1 MRILRYLAFAFA
13 LALPPGQWSAFAQT
27 VTTPA
32 QTAIACAYNTS
43 LPTLTAAT
51 YGLVQCDSAGQLI
64 VTSGPSPAP
73 TVAITPVV
81 SSAAE
86 SSKIFKASA
95 GNLYAYQVT
104 TGALAGYVMIFNA
117 TSAPAD
123 GAVTPIKCVAVPAGA
138 TVGVS
143 NNPPEAFSTGI
154 TAVFSTTGCFTKT
167 ASATAMFS
175 GDVK

>member
-1 MRILRYLAFAFA
+1 MKLLQFLWLWAI
-13 LALPPGQWSAFAQT
+13 LALLAASASAQT
-27 VTTPA
+27 VSTPT
-32 QTAIACAYNTS
+32 QSAIACAYNTS
-43 LPTLTAAT
+43 VPALSAGT
-51 YGLVQCDSAGQLI
+51 YGLVQCDAAGNLIISAAP
-64 VTSGPSPAP
+64 TPSP
-73 TVAITPVV
+73 TTGIVPVV
-81 SSAAE
+81 SSTAE
-86 SSKIFKASA
+86 ASKVFKASA

-104 TGALAGYVMIFNA
+104 TGALAGYVMIFNT

-123 GAVTPIKCVAVPAGA
+123 GAVTPTKCVVVPAGA

-143 NNPPEAFSTGI
+143 ADPPEYFSTGI

>member
-1 MRILRYLAFAFA
+1 MKRLLLLAVFA
-13 LALPPGQWSAFAQT
+13 LAAS
-27 VTTPA
+27 PA
-32 QTAIACAYNTS
+32 LAVDCKYNATS
-43 LPTLTAAT
+43 PSLADQ
-51 YGLVQCDSAGQLI
+51 GLIILECDSAGNLLTTQ
-64 VTSGPSPAP
+64 TPSPS
-73 TVAITPVV
+73 AITGLTPVV

-86 SSKIFKASA
+86 SGHVFKASA

-104 TGALAGYVMIFNA
+104 TGAAPGYVMLFNA
-117 TSAPAD
+117 TSAPVD
-123 GAVTPIKCVAVPAGA
+123 GAVTPVKCVAVPAGT

>member
-1 MRILRYLAFAFA
+1 MNRLLLAAVFA
-13 LALPPGQWSAFAQT
+13 LCAFPALA
-27 VTTPA
+27 VD
-32 QTAIACAYNTS
+32 CKYNSTS
-43 LPTLTAAT
+43 PSLTNQD
-51 YGLVQCDSAGQLI
+51 LIILQCDSAGNLLTTQ
-64 VTSGPSPAP
+64 TPSPAS
-73 TVAITPVV
+73 ITGIVPVK
-81 SSAAE
+81 SAAAE
-86 SSKIFKASA
+86 ASNVFKASA

-104 TGALAGYVMIFNA
+104 TGAVAGYVMLFNA

-123 GAVTPIKCVAVPAGA
+123 GAVAPVKCVAVPSGS

-143 NNPPEAFSTGI
+143 MSPPEYFSTGI

>member
-1 MRILRYLAFAFA
+1 MKRLLLAAVLALCATPA
-13 LALPPGQWSAFAQT
+13 LAVDCRYNATSPILPDQGN
-27 VTTPA
+27 
-32 QTAIACAYNTS
+32 II
-43 LPTLTAAT
+43 L
-51 YGLVQCDSAGQLI
+51 QCDSAGNLL
-64 VTSGPSPAP
+64 VTASPSPSS
-73 TVAITPVV
+73 ITGLVPVV
-81 SSAAE
+81 STAAE
-86 SSKIFKASA
+86 ASKVFKASA

-104 TGALAGYVMIFNA
+104 TGAAAGYVMIFNA

-123 GAVTPIKCVAVPAGA
+123 GAVTPVKCVAVPAGA

-143 NNPPEAFSTGI
+143 VNPPEAFSTGI